1 MCGGGKTQEKWRSGL
16 RGGREGK
23 GSAYSTEGERERERE
38 RERLQASKAQ
48 HTNNAQTGK
57 SYKAQQ
63 AKHEN
68 SNSPKQ
74 VTSPNSLK
82 YY

>member
-1 MCGGGKTQEKWRSGL
+1 VWGWKNTRGAEEWLEGRKRRKGKCIL
-16 RGGREGK
+16 H
-23 GSAYSTEGERERERE
+23 RERESK
-38 RERLQASKAQ
+38 QASKPE

-57 SYKAQQ
+57 SYTAQQ

>member
-1 MCGGGKTQEKWRSGL
+1 MCGGGKTQEERRSGL

-23 GSAYSTEGERERERE
+23 GSTYSRERERASK
-38 RERLQASKAQ
+38 QASKAQ

-57 SYKAQQ
+57 SYTAQQ